1 MDSVSHIVIGA
12 AMGEIFLGKKIGRW
26 GLLLGAIAKS
36 VPDFDLFYTGLSDPR
51 AYMCDHRAHTHSL
64 FIEAL
69 YAIPIAWLLVK
80 LFKDKVSFKRMLVF
94 MLACLWGHSLLD
106 WCTNFGTQLLL
117 PFTNE
122 NYSLNTLAIVDL
134 LFTLPMLVMVLIAVF
149 IKKNGMRRNK
159 LALASIIYCFAYLG
173 LTFINKARAESIV
186 TESIQKNNIPATAHI
201 TNPTMLNNILWYAMG
216 SNDSTVFV
224 GEFSLL
230 HTQNPITWHSYPRRQ
245 DLMQQCKS
253 QKDVAILKWFSDP
266 YTIAQANG
274 DTLNVYAV
282 KFGRTNMEETELK
295 KTFVFHY
302 KLYQKN
308 LSTGQVGGVEM
319 MGMEQPNEK
328 NANLK
333 EGFTDLWERICGR
346 RY

>member
-1 MDSVSHIVIGA
+1 MDSLSHIVIGA
-12 AMGEIFLGKKIGRW
+12 AIGEIFLGKKIGRW
-26 GLLLGAIAKS
+26 GMLLGAIAKS
-36 VPDFDLFYTGLSDPR
+36 APDFDLFYTGLADPR
-51 AYMCDHRAHTHSL
+51 AYMCEHRAHTHSL

-80 LFKDKVSFKRMLVF
+80 LFKEKVSFKRMLLF

-134 LFTLPMLVMVLIAVF
+134 LFTLPMLLLVLTAVF
-149 IKKNGMRRNK
+149 YRKNEVRRFK
-159 LALASIIYCFAYLG
+159 LAKAALIYCGVYLG

-186 TESIQKNNIPATAHI
+186 QESITQNNIPVTDHM
-201 TNPTMLNNILWYAMG
+201 TNPTMLNNVLWYSVG
-216 SNDSTVFV
+216 SNDSTVFI

-230 HTQNPITWHSYPRRQ
+230 HSQNPITWHSYPRNQ
-245 DLMQQCKS
+245 ALMQQCKS
-253 QKDVAILKWFSDP
+253 KKDMETLRWFGDP
-266 YTIAQANG
+266 YTIAQTNA

-282 KFGRTNMEETELK
+282 KFGRTNMMESELQ

-302 KLYQKN
+302 KLYQKD
-308 LSTGQVGGVEM
+308 GKEI
-319 MGMEQPNEK
+319 MGMEEANEK
-328 NANLK
+328 NMDFKKNFA
-333 EGFTDLWERICGR
+333 DLWERICGR

>member
-1 MDSVSHIVIGA
+1 MDSVSHMVIGA
-12 AMGEIFLGKKIGRW
+12 AIGEMLLGKKIGRW
-26 GLLLGAIAKS
+26 GMLLGAIAKS

-51 AYMCDHRAHTHSL
+51 AYMCEHRAHTHSL

-80 LFKDKVSFKRMLVF
+80 LFKEKVSFKRMLVF

-122 NYSLNTLAIVDL
+122 NYSLNSLAIIDL
-134 LFTLPMLVMVLIAVF
+134 LFTIPMLLMILIAIF
-149 IKKNGMRRNK
+149 YKKNEARRNK
-159 LALASIIYCFAYLG
+159 LAQATLMYCCMYLG
-173 LTFINKARAESIV
+173 LTFVNKAQAEYIVQESIA
-186 TESIQKNNIPATAHI
+186 KNNIPVTAHM
-201 TNPTMLNNILWYAMG
+201 TNPTMLNNVLWYAVG
-216 SNDSTVFV
+216 SNDSTVFI

-230 HTQNPITWHSYPRRQ
+230 HRQNPITWHSYSRHQ
-245 DLMQQCKS
+245 HLLQQGKS
-253 QKDVAILKWFSDP
+253 KKDIEILKWFGDP
-266 YTIAQANG
+266 YTIAQTNG
-274 DTLNVYAV
+274 DTLNMYAV
-282 KFGRTNMEETELK
+282 KFGRTNMQESELK

-308 LSTGQVGGVEM
+308 GKEM
-319 MGMEQPNEK
+319 MGMEQANEK
-328 NANLK
+328 NMNMK
-333 EGFTDLWERICGR
+333 EGFVDLWERICGR

>member
-1 MDSVSHIVIGA
+1 MDSLSHIVIGA
-12 AMGEIFLGKKIGRW
+12 AIGETLLGKKIGRW
-26 GLLLGAIAKS
+26 GMLLGAIAKS

-69 YAIPIAWLLVK
+69 YAIPIAWLLAK

-94 MLACLWGHSLLD
+94 MLVCLWGHSLLD

-122 NYSLNTLAIVDL
+122 NYSINTLAIVDL
-134 LFTLPMLVMVLIAVF
+134 LFTIPMLVMVIIALF
-149 IKKNGMRRNK
+149 YKKNETRRYK
-159 LALASIIYCFAYLG
+159 LAKGTLIYCCVYLG

-186 TESIQKNNIPATAHI
+186 QESIAKNNIPVTAHI
-201 TNPTMLNNILWYAMG
+201 TNPTMLNNALWYAVG

-230 HTQNPITWHSYPRRQ
+230 HSKNPITWHSYPRHQ
-245 DLMQQCKS
+245 QLMQQCKS
-253 QKDVAILKWFSDP
+253 TKDVATLKWFGDP
-266 YTIAQANG
+266 YTIAQPNG
-274 DTLNVYAV
+274 DTLNMYAV
-282 KFGRTNMEETELK
+282 KFGRTNMQESELQ

-302 KLYQKN
+302 KLYQQN
-308 LSTGQVGGVEM
+308 GMEM
-319 MGMEQPNEK
+319 MGMEQANEK
-328 NANLK
+328 NMNFK
-333 EGFTDLWERICGR
+333 ESFTDLWERICGR

>member
-1 MDSVSHIVIGA
+1 MDSVSHMLIGA
-12 AMGEIFLGKKIGRW
+12 AIGETLLGKKIGRW
-26 GLLLGAIAKS
+26 GILLGAIAKS

-51 AYMCDHRAHTHSL
+51 AYMCEHRAHTHSL

-80 LFKDKVSFKRMLVF
+80 LFKQKVSFKRMLVF

-122 NYSLNTLAIVDL
+122 NYSLNSLAIIDL
-134 LFTLPMLVMVLIAVF
+134 LFTIPMLLMILIAVF
-149 IKKNGMRRNK
+149 YRKNEARRNK
-159 LALASIIYCFAYLG
+159 LARATLIYCCMYLG
-173 LTFINKARAESIV
+173 LTFVNKAQAEYIVQESI
-186 TESIQKNNIPATAHI
+186 SKNNIPVTDHM
-201 TNPTMLNNILWYAMG
+201 TNPTMLNNVLWYSVA
-216 SNDSTVFV
+216 SNDSTLFV

-230 HTQNPITWHSYPRRQ
+230 HRQNSITWHSYPRHQ
-245 DLMQQCKS
+245 HLMQQCKS
-253 QKDVAILKWFSDP
+253 KKDVAILKWFGDP
-266 YTIAQANG
+266 YTIAQTNA

-282 KFGRTNMEETELK
+282 KFGRTNMQESELQ

-308 LSTGQVGGVEM
+308 GQEM
-319 MGMEQPNEK
+319 MGMEQANEK
-328 NANLK
+328 NMNMK
-333 EGFTDLWERICGR
+333 EGFVDLWERICGR

>member
-1 MDSVSHIVIGA
+1 MDSLSHIVIGA
-12 AMGEIFLGKKIGRW
+12 AIGETLLGKKIGRW
-26 GLLLGAIAKS
+26 GMLLGAIAKS
-36 VPDFDLFYTGLSDPR
+36 APDFDLFYTGLSDPR
-51 AYMCDHRAHTHSL
+51 AYMCEHRAYTHSL

-80 LFKDKVSFKRMLVF
+80 LFKDKVSFGRMLVF

-134 LFTLPMLVMVLIAVF
+134 LFTLPILTMILIAVF
-149 IKKNGMRRNK
+149 HKKNEGRRSK
-159 LALASIIYCFAYLG
+159 LAKSALIYCAVYLG
-173 LTFINKARAESIV
+173 FTFINKIQAEQIVQESIV
-186 TESIQKNNIPATAHI
+186 KNNIPATAHM
-201 TNPTMLNNILWYAMG
+201 TNPTMLNNVLWYAVG
-216 SNDSTVFV
+216 SNDSTVFI

-230 HTQNPITWHSYPRRQ
+230 HRNNPITWHSYARNLQ
-245 DLMQQCKS
+245 LMEQCKS
-253 QKDVAILKWFSDP
+253 KKDVAILQWFSDP
-266 YTIAQANG
+266 YTITQANG
-274 DTLNVYAV
+274 DTLNVYGV
-282 KFGRTNMEETELK
+282 KFGRTNMQETELE

-308 LSTGQVGGVEM
+308 GEEM
-319 MGMEQPNEK
+319 MGMKQADRENT
-328 NANLK
+328 NFK
-333 EGFTDLWERICGR
+333 ESFVDLWERICGR

>member
-1 MDSVSHIVIGA
+1 MDSISHIVIGA
-12 AMGEIFLGKKIGRW
+12 AIGETLLGKKIGRW
-26 GLLLGAIAKS
+26 GMLLGAIAKS

-80 LFKDKVSFKRMLVF
+80 LFKQKVSFKRMLLF

-134 LFTLPMLVMVLIAVF
+134 LFTLPMLTMVLIAVF
-149 IKKNGMRRNK
+149 HKKNSVRRNK
-159 LALASIIYCFAYLG
+159 LAQASLIYCFVYLS
-173 LTFINKARAESIV
+173 LTFFNKAQAEKIVQASIV
-186 TESIQKNNIPATAHI
+186 KNNIPVTAHI
-201 TNPTMLNNILWYAMG
+201 TNPTMLNNILWYSVA
-216 SNDSTVFV
+216 SNDSTIFI
-224 GEFSLL
+224 GEFSLIYR
-230 HTQNPITWHSYPRRQ
+230 QNPIKWHTYPRNQ
-245 DLMQQCKS
+245 YLMQQCKS
-253 QKDVAILKWFSDP
+253 KKDIAILKWFSDP
-266 YTIAQANG
+266 YTIAQPNG

-282 KFGRTNMEETELK
+282 KFGRTNMQESELK

-302 KLYQKN
+302 KLFQKN
-308 LSTGQVGGVEM
+308 GLEM
-319 MGMEQPNEK
+319 MGMEDANEK
-328 NANLK
+328 NTNLK
-333 EGFTDLWERICGR
+333 EGFVDLWERICGR

>member
-12 AMGEIFLGKKIGRW
+12 AIGETLLGKKIGRW

-69 YAIPIAWLLVK
+69 YAIPLAWLLVK

-134 LFTLPMLVMVLIAVF
+134 LFTLPMLVMVLMSLF
-149 IKKNGMRRNK
+149 YKKNEARRYT
-159 LALASIIYCFAYLG
+159 LAKATLVYCGIYLG
-173 LTFINKARAESIV
+173 LTFINKARAENIV
-186 TESIQKNNIPATAHI
+186 RESIAKNNIPVNTHL
-201 TNPTMLNNILWYAMG
+201 TNPTMLNNVLWYAVG
-216 SNDSTVFV
+216 SNDSTVFA

-230 HTQNPITWHSYPRRQ
+230 HTGNPITWHSYPRNQ
-245 DLMQQCKS
+245 HLMQQSKS
-253 QKDVAILKWFSDP
+253 KKDVEILRWFGDP

-274 DTLNVYAV
+274 DTLNMYAV
-282 KFGRTNMEETELK
+282 KFGRTNMQENELQ

-302 KLYQKN
+302 KLYQQN
-308 LSTGQVGGVEM
+308 GREM
-319 MGMEQPNEK
+319 MGMEQANEK
-328 NANLK
+328 NMDFKKNFA
-333 EGFTDLWERICGR
+333 DLWERICGR

>member
-1 MDSVSHIVIGA
+1 MVIGA
-12 AMGEIFLGKKIGRW
+12 AIGEMLLGKKIGRW
-26 GLLLGAIAKS
+26 GMLLGAIAKS

-51 AYMCDHRAHTHSL
+51 AYMCEHRAHTHSL

-80 LFKDKVSFKRMLVF
+80 LFKEKVSFKRMLVF

-134 LFTLPMLVMVLIAVF
+134 LFTIPMLLMILIAVF
-149 IKKNGMRRNK
+149 YKKNAARRNK
-159 LALASIIYCFAYLG
+159 LAQATLMYCCVYLG
-173 LTFINKARAESIV
+173 LTFINKAQAEYIVKESIA
-186 TESIQKNNIPATAHI
+186 KNNIPVTAYM
-201 TNPTMLNNILWYAMG
+201 TNPTMLNNVLWYSVG
-216 SNDSTVFV
+216 SNDSTLFI

-230 HTQNPITWHSYPRRQ
+230 HRQNPITWHSYPRHQ
-245 DLMQQCKS
+245 NLMQQCKS
-253 QKDVAILKWFSDP
+253 KKDIAVLKWFGDP
-266 YTIAQANG
+266 YTIAQTNG
-274 DTLNVYAV
+274 DTLNMYAV
-282 KFGRTNMEETELK
+282 KFGRTNMQESEMQ

-308 LSTGQVGGVEM
+308 GQEM
-319 MGMEQPNEK
+319 MGMEQANEK
-328 NANLK
+328 NMNMK
-333 EGFTDLWERICGR
+333 EGFVDLWERICGR

>member
-1 MDSVSHIVIGA
+1 MDSLSHIVIGA
-12 AMGEIFLGKKIGRW
+12 AIGETFLGKKIGRW
-26 GLLLGAIAKS
+26 GMLVGALAKS
-36 VPDFDLFYTGLSDPR
+36 LPDFDLFYTGLSDPR

-64 FIEAL
+64 FFETL

-80 LFKDKVSFKRMLVF
+80 LFKQKVSFKQMMLC
-94 MLACLWGHSLLD
+94 MLTCLWGHSLLD

-117 PFTNE
+117 PFSNE

-134 LFTLPMLVMVLIAVF
+134 LFTIPMLVLVLIALF
-149 IKKNGMRRNK
+149 QRKNLTRRHK
-159 LALASIIYCFAYLG
+159 LAAAALIYCGVYLG
-173 LTFINKARAESIV
+173 FTFLNKVQAENLVQESIA
-186 TESIQKNNIPATAHI
+186 KNNIPATAHI
-201 TNPTMLNNILWYAMG
+201 TNPTMLNNILWYSVG

-230 HTQNPITWHSYPRRQ
+230 HKQNPITWHSYPRNMH
-245 DLMQQCKS
+245 LMQQSKS
-253 QKDVAILKWFSDP
+253 KKDVEILKWFSNP

-282 KFGRTNMEETELK
+282 KFGRTNMEESDMQ
-295 KTFVFHY
+295 KTFIFHY

-308 LSTGQVGGVEM
+308 GVEM

-328 NANLK
+328 NAKFK
-333 EGFTDLWERICGR
+333 EGFIDLWERICGR